1 MLQSSEFPM
10 NRVSSRAGRSR
21 HTISGDCPGG
31 RSRGRRAGFW
41 ETRREE
47 KRASRGPGV
56 GLSRAHKQSLAGCGQ
71 TAQGSG
77 RAVQLDEVMKFRIS
91 YLSKLQSAAQI
102 KEMVRTK

>member
-1 MLQSSEFPM
+1 MLRSSEFPM
-10 NRVSSRAGRSR
+10 IPVSWQAGRPCDS
-21 HTISGDCPGG
+21 ISGESPGG
-31 RSRGRRAGFW
+31 RCRGRRAGFW

-77 RAVQLDEVMKFRIS
+77 RAVQLAEVLKFRLS
-91 YLSKLQSAAQI
+91 YLPKLHAAAPTNAL
-102 KEMVRTK
+102 ERP